1 MNDTMVSIIRTYV
14 PIAVGFVL
22 TWIGDALDIII
33 PDGADQQL
41 IMGLTAVITAVY
53 YGLVRMLERKW
64 PWFGIFLG
72 ARAQPRYTR
81 TARQSLP
88 SSSCGSHLRGARPDP
103 RPQRQGELARNCD
116 YLPCRRPLGRIDPW
130 RIGSARSPSS
140 RTPFLQ
146 DLSGYEY
153 VAQLVPVGYTGKY
166 WPHLP

>member
-72 ARAQPRYTR
+72 ARAQPEYTKK
-81 TARQSLP
+81 A
-88 SSSCGSHLRGARPDP
+88 
-103 RPQRQGELARNCD
+103 
-116 YLPCRRPLGRIDPW
+116 
-130 RIGSARSPSS
+130 
-140 RTPFLQ
+140 
-146 DLSGYEY
+146 
-153 VAQLVPVGYTGKY
+153 
-166 WPHLP
+166 